1 MLYEQQMPRY
11 VNRLLR
17 QDLSITPPMSSSSG
31 KFQTIPKVNNFANR
45 PLYLCHISVSDS
57 SLVKIYQRIDRPPSL
72 PFGCEQLVIFYYS
85 LHCRH
90 LSAQISRYYAF
101 LFKLLMLDESFIGIA
116 YKSESD
122 FCSTCFISPSAKYF
136 ANCSSASIS
145 LYTDTISSEL
155 HPTSI

>member
-1 MLYEQQMPRY
+1 MLPEQQMPRY

-57 SLVKIYQRIDRPPSL
+57 PLVKIYQRIDRPPSL

-101 LFKLLMLDESFIGIA
+101 LFKLLMLDEGFIGILSIFTD
-116 YKSESD
+116 YIHLSG
-122 FCSTCFISPSAKYF
+122 FGRIICSRLHF
-136 ANCSSASIS
+136 S
-145 LYTDTISSEL
+145 LL
-155 HPTSI
+155 KH

>member
-1 MLYEQQMPRY
+1 MLHEQQMPRY

-72 PFGCEQLVIFYYS
+72 LLDVSSLLYLFILYIVVTFLYIPFVPVYKGFIWIIQLYRSVSPSDFSQSLDECITQSIRLIIIYS
-85 LHCRH
+85 L
-90 LSAQISRYYAF
+90 LN
-101 LFKLLMLDESFIGIA
+101 GI
-116 YKSESD
+116 
-122 FCSTCFISPSAKYF
+122 F
-136 ANCSSASIS
+136 
-145 LYTDTISSEL
+145 
-155 HPTSI
+155 